1 MGTPKVYSYLRFS
14 TDIQSHG
21 DSIRRQTQ
29 LARDYCDTN
38 GLELD
43 ESLTF
48 HDLGVS
54 AFKGANAA
62 TGKLGLFLKS
72 IEQGK
77 VTQGDILLI
86 ESIDRLSR
94 SAITDALTLFIR
106 ILQSGVHIV
115 TLMDRRVYTKDK
127 Q

>member
-1 MGTPKVYSYLRFS
+1 MAMGTPRIYSYLRFS
-14 TDIQSHG
+14 TDIQSRG

-29 LARDYCDTN
+29 LARDYRDTN

-48 HDLGVS
+48 HDLRVS

-77 VTQGDILLI
+77 VKQGDILLYI
-86 ESIDRLSR
+86 QQNEWKASR
-94 SAITDALTLFIR
+94 
-106 ILQSGVHIV
+106 
-115 TLMDRRVYTKDK
+115 
-127 Q
+127 

>member
-1 MGTPKVYSYLRFS
+1 MAMGTLRVYSYLRFS
-14 TDIQSHG
+14 TDIQSRG

-29 LARDYCDTN
+29 LARDYRDTN

-48 HDLGVS
+48 HDLRVS

-72 IEQGK
+72 FEQGK
-77 VTQGDILLI
+77 VKQGIYYYTSNKTSGRQAGSTRPDH
-86 ESIDRLSR
+86 
-94 SAITDALTLFIR
+94 R
-106 ILQSGVHIV
+106 I
-115 TLMDRRVYTKDK
+115 
-127 Q
+127 